1 MGRNEISAPNLQ
13 TRNLEI
19 ARERRAASVARLS
32 LLVSHQASSR
42 FKELM
47 CDHANLAPENWYW
60 DAFEELE
67 AQGHLEPA
75 SGKAFGSDASAR
87 LSADGRLYLREE
99 SE

>member
-1 MGRNEISAPNLQ
+1 MGRNEISAPNSPG
-13 TRNLEI
+13 RNLEI
-19 ARERRAASVARLS
+19 AIERRAASVARLS

-47 CDHANLAPENWYW
+47 CDHADLAPENWYW

-75 SGKAFGSDASAR
+75 SGKSFW
-87 LSADGRLYLREE
+87 LGRERALISRRSPLPQRRV
-99 SE
+99 